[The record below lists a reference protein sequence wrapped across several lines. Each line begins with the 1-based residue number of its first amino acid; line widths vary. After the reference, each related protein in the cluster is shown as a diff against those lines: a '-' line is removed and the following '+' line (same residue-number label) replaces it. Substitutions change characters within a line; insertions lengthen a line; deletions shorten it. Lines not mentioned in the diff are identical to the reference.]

1 MLVNLG
7 ADNRHAV
14 LGAPLTWLVWVA
26 DMGKPELA
34 KLTAVEVRRLH
45 ELEIPG
51 SQEPLLW
58 QDIYKF
64 IDKGI
69 LLGSSFLQG
78 MGKRQLCVFV
88 VCVCFT
94 GQTLDMLWSVSKFSQ
109 LSIHHIYL
117 VYAASS
123 VTFED
128 SEKQKIYETISFDS
142 LRAEVEELRVK
153 RCSLCCYCFLSWLP
167 FRQVQHRRCRKMI

>member
-69 LLGSSFLQG
+69 LLGSSFFARNGEETIMCLCCV
-78 MGKRQLCVFV
+78 CVFYWTN
-88 VCVCFT
+88 T
-94 GQTLDMLWSVSKFSQ
+94 G
-109 LSIHHIYL
+109 
-117 VYAASS
+117 YA
-123 VTFED
+123 
-128 SEKQKIYETISFDS
+128 
-142 LRAEVEELRVK
+142 VECE
-153 RCSLCCYCFLSWLP
+153 
-167 FRQVQHRRCRKMI
+167 